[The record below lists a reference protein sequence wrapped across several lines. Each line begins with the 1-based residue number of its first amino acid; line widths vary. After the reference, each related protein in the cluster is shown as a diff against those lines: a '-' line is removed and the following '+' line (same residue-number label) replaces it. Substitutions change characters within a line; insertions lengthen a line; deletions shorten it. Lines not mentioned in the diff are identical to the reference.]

1 MKFST
6 RTIIA
11 LATAVAFSATSVNAF
26 TIVGKNAQPRFNM
39 LSPQR
44 PTRAQT
50 KRVAGHPPIV
60 ALSAVYSP
68 SEAVQEV
75 ERLQAM
81 AARLREEAAALEG
94 KQAGERSQAAG
105 KAFDK
110 FDTNQDGELSLDELR
125 VALEKT
131 FKLVVPDDQ
140 VQRLMEDFDT
150 SGDGKLQK
158 DEFVGI
164 EQFRNRLDSIVYE
177 ERQQEVE
184 SRKLAQKEAEIAQ
197 LIESQLELINDKKP
211 STTDRVVSALPYL
224 LPLMDGLSFGKF
236 LLTGHESNPLV
247 GALAL
252 LFTIYK
258 SIPFGGLVAFFALSA
273 LSSNLSTNRL
283 VRFNAQQ
290 AVSLDLALF
299 IPSVVAALAG
309 AASSGLGLSIP
320 PMIGELSSDAVFVTL
335 IAALG
340 YSAVSSLLGETP
352 DKIPFLSESVTKRV
366 PTADMIQFIDPTT
379 GEPFFKKSDKITEQ
393 DNEKTTDI

>member
-1 MKFST
+1 
-6 RTIIA
+6 
-11 LATAVAFSATSVNAF
+11 
-26 TIVGKNAQPRFNM
+26 
-39 LSPQR
+39 
-44 PTRAQT
+44 
-50 KRVAGHPPIV
+50 
-60 ALSAVYSP
+60 
-68 SEAVQEV
+68 
-75 ERLQAM
+75 M